1 MSILFTT
8 DENQC
13 CCSISKFYVILNCS
27 TSIAFSN
34 RFRLPSTTIYR
45 SMKVLYLSFN
55 GFFDY
60 NGISK
65 KKLAQIKGFRDCGCN
80 VRNCYYEVDPMTGHR
95 RWKMDEA
102 TLADL
107 GSGVKAKIKKRI
119 NYRPIFDYIK
129 EENISFIYIRSD
141 HNANPFLIQFVKGLS
156 MIGVKVV
163 MEIPT
168 YPYDREYSTIKGKIS
183 LITDKLFR
191 KCLAQ
196 QLTAIVTFSN
206 YDYIFGQR
214 TIRISNGI
222 DFDSVR
228 IKQHQDFKSGEIHL
242 IGVAEIHY
250 WHGFDRLVAGL
261 ADYYRSSQNDACKVY
276 FHIVGEFSGE
286 REKMEILPLIRKN
299 QLEDYITLH
308 GRLFGSELDEVF
320 DKSDIGIGSLGRHR
334 SNVTYIKTLKN
345 REYAARGI
353 PFIYSE
359 IDDDFEG
366 MSYILKVP
374 ADESPI
380 NINEM
385 IDFYDRLTLNSEDIR
400 NSVDHLSW
408 KYQMKTVLDSIDI

>member
-1 MSILFTT
+1 MRSILF
-8 DENQC
+8 
-13 CCSISKFYVILNCS
+13 
-27 TSIAFSN
+27 
-34 RFRLPSTTIYR
+34 
-45 SMKVLYLSFN
+45 LSFS
-55 GFFDY
+55 GYYDY

-65 KKLAQIKGFRDCGCN
+65 KKIAQIKGLSDCGCC
-80 VRNCYYEVDPMTGHR
+80 VVNCYYRVDPENGHR
-95 RWKMDEA
+95 FWMTDDHI
-102 TLADL
+102 LSDL
-107 GSGVKAKIKKRI
+107 GKGFMAKIKKRI
-119 NYRPIFDYIK
+119 IYKPIVAYIK
-129 EENISFIYIRSD
+129 RKKISFVYLRSE
-141 HNANPFLIQFVKGLS
+141 HNATPFLILFAKKLRK
-156 MIGVKVV
+156 MGVKIV

-222 DFDSVR
+222 DFESVR
-228 IKQHQDFKSGEIHL
+228 IKQPQDDKTDEIHL

-261 ADYYRSSQNDACKVY
+261 AEYYNSNCHAGWKVY
-276 FHIVGEFSGE
+276 FHIVGDFSGE
-286 REKMEILPLIRKN
+286 REKTEILPLIRKN
-299 QLEDYITLH
+299 QLENYITLH

-320 DKSDIGIGSLGRHR
+320 DKADIGIGSLGRHR

-359 IDDDFEG
+359 VDSDFED
-366 MSYILKVP
+366 MPYILKVP
-374 ADESPI
+374 ADESPVDI
-380 NINEM
+380 NQIV
-385 IDFYDRLTLNSEDIR
+385 DFYRDITIHPEEIR
-400 NSVDHLSW
+400 NSVCHLSW
-408 KYQMKTVLDSIDI
+408 KNQMKKVLDSIDMTEYENKNPVW